1 MAGKFVVALTLMSTV
16 GYALAAQAG
25 LDLTATGFIPNV
37 GAEAG
42 ATLEYKGRGVLVSKG
57 SANVVFKEDN
67 SDEFYC
73 DKKTAIGNAETLAKV
88 VAIIEGS
95 EPGAYCNLCSNCG
108 DDNSGCSFREGD
120 DEPKCRCNEGFM
132 ENSADHNKFG
142 YDVECREM
150 TWFDYAGSSEHKF
163 KCWEGSFEEFDA
175 DGNVEQGKIL
185 KDGKKATCD
194 PIGKYK
200 KLGHNLYELNEAE
213 GEVFPCCSRR
223 GWCGNTANHCCEGCK
238 DYSKDFDA
246 ANAAAMVAPP

>member
-1 MAGKFVVALTLMSTV
+1 MAGKFVFALTLMSAV
-16 GYALAAQAG
+16 GYVLAAQAG
-25 LDLTATGFIPNV
+25 VDLTEDGFVPDV
-37 GAEAG
+37 GAAEG
-42 ATLEYKGRGVLVSKG
+42 AKLELNGQGVFVSKG
-57 SANVVFKEDN
+57 LAILFKWNGGEEDN
-67 SDEFYC
+67 CFEE
-73 DKKTAIGNAETLAKV
+73 TEIGNADTLAKV
-88 VAIIEGS
+88 VAIVGNT
-95 EPGAYCNLCSNCG
+95 GYDGFCNLCLNCG
-108 DDNSGCSFREGD
+108 DDNSACVFKEGD
-120 DEPKCRCNEGFM
+120 DEPKCRCYDGFM